1 MSLTLLLTGI
11 VVFFTHGLEAITG
24 FGCTVL
30 AMPFVTLL
38 LGIDQAKFLLAVLAW
53 VLALYF
59 VITKFKK
66 IVWKQ
71 YLIIVAFVG
80 LGMPIGM
87 WAFMYLDRK
96 LLVKALGV
104 FIIVSASLQLWKRVF
119 QPLLAAARQR
129 QPDPQARSVRA
140 LPLPIYWLLLFVGG
154 IVHGAF
160 ATGGPL
166 VVLYASKALPDKG
179 NFRSTLTLLWTTL
192 NSVLIIQ
199 FFMNG
204 MFNAQNGLELGI
216 MAPFLVAGIVAGEI
230 VHHRVDSDL
239 FAKIVFAMLWVTG
252 IVMVIL

>member
-1 MSLTLLLTGI
+1 MTLTMLLTGL

-30 AMPFVTLL
+30 AMPFVTML

-71 YLIIVAFVG
+71 YLIIVSFVG
-80 LGMPIGM
+80 LVMPLGM
-87 WAFMYLDRK
+87 WAFVYLDRK
-96 LLVKALGV
+96 LLVKALGI
-104 FIIVSASLQLWKRVF
+104 FIIVSAGIQLWKRVF
-119 QPLLAAARQR
+119 QPMLQKR
-129 QPDPQARSVRA
+129 RA
-140 LPLPIYWLLLFVGG
+140 GGTGKSLPMPVYWLLLFIGG

-192 NSVLIIQ
+192 NSVLIVQ
-199 FFMNG
+199 FFLQVQ
-204 MFNAQNGLELGI
+204 FNADSGLQLGAL
-216 MAPFLVAGIVAGEI
+216 APFLVAGIVAGEF

-239 FAKIVFAMLWVTG
+239 FAKIVFAMLFVTG
-252 IVMVIL
+252 IVMVIV